1 MFCPAGLSCALRKY
15 IPSVAVRV
23 GISAEP
29 SPMGLP
35 FAFPAGVACSE
46 KVQARFSVDF
56 VCGYG
61 TSRYAGNCA
70 NQLYTLVMVDRTNDV
85 S

>member
-1 MFCPAGLSCALRKY
+1 MPAPVMPVKHMCPGSFSPRLFCPAGLSCALRKN

-35 FAFPAGVACSE
+35 FAFPTGVACSE
-46 KVQARFSVDF
+46 KVEARFSVDF
-56 VCGYG
+56 VCG
-61 TSRYAGNCA
+61 
-70 NQLYTLVMVDRTNDV
+70 
-85 S
+85 